1 MGNALFKQVIELSGL
16 PPKIMKRELTAIL
29 KKIGIKPQ
37 KLTESTLR
45 KAAAAYLREII
56 RQVAR

>member
-1 MGNALFKQVIELSGL
+1 MGNALFKQVIKLSGL
-16 PPKIMKRELTAIL
+16 PPQMMKKELTAIL

-37 KLTESTLR
+37 KLTETTLR

>member
-1 MGNALFKQVIELSGL
+1 MGNALFHRVIRLSGL
-16 PPKIMKRELTAIL
+16 PPKMMRKELTTIL

-56 RQVAR
+56 RQVAK

>member
-1 MGNALFKQVIELSGL
+1 LGNALFHRVIKLSGL
-16 PPKIMKRELTAIL
+16 PPKMMQKELTAIL

-37 KLTESTLR
+37 KLTETTLR

-56 RQVAR
+56 KQIAR